1 LRDVLDGAKR
11 LELRPGCRPGWLV
24 GLGRW
29 FARLEVSWRVSAQCS
44 LTCPVGWVGWRRLAR
59 AQPVVISAVAS
70 GRVCFASVWVDG
82 EYTAAQGPTLHPMS
96 DDDAQKLHALRAITA
111 GFDTH
116 DLDRI
121 MVHFTDDC
129 VFELPHGPEAVGRRV
144 VGQKA
149 VRAAFADRFAGIPDV
164 RYTDDSHFVA
174 GDRGGRVAADR
185 HDH

>member
-1 LRDVLDGAKR
+1 MRT
-11 LELRPGCRPGWLV
+11 RPAT
-24 GLGRW
+24 
-29 FARLEVSWRVSAQCS
+29 FWRSS
-44 LTCPVGWVGWRRLAR
+44 T
-59 AQPVVISAVAS
+59 VAS
-70 GRVCFASVWVDG
+70 SV
-82 EYTAAQGPTLHPMS
+82 A
-96 DDDAQKLHALRAITA
+96 DDDATKLHVLRAIAA

-129 VFELPHGPEAVGRRV
+129 VFETPRGSEAFGRRV

-174 GDRGGRVAADR
+174 SDRGVSEWLLSGTTVDGEKIEVRGCDIWTFRGDKIAVKNSFWKIR
-185 HDH
+185 TP